1 MILQRTFASRDTAG
15 RQAGA
20 DENRLGTDPVSPTW
34 VGELDAA
41 KDAHTMLIAAA
52 FRPDGTDAWISFHE
66 KKSGGAW
73 HMAMSTPGYIGEH
86 GLYKTREGDRKT
98 PVGVFRFNRAFG
110 IADDP
115 GCAIPYV
122 KVDEDMYWSSDSR
135 EGYHYNRLI
144 SRRDFPGLDLQNG
157 VMEHLIDC
165 TRQYQYCLNISYNEE
180 CTPGL
185 GSAIFLHCLGPD
197 KPFTAG
203 CIAIPE
209 DRMKFVMQR
218 VTEDTIVV
226 IDTYE
231 KLSGGAELTDI
242 PRL

>member
-1 MILQRTFASRDTAG
+1 
-15 RQAGA
+15 
-20 DENRLGTDPVSPTW
+20 
-34 VGELDAA
+34 
-41 KDAHTMLIAAA
+41 
-52 FRPDGTDAWISFHE
+52 
-66 KKSGGAW
+66 
-73 HMAMSTPGYIGEH
+73 MAMSTPGYIGEH

-98 PVGVFRFNRAFG
+98 PVGVYRFNRAFG

-115 GCAIPYV
+115 GCAIPYI

-144 SRRDFPGLDLQNG
+144 SRRDFPGLDLQNA
-157 VMEHLIDC
+157 VMEHLIGC

-180 CTPGL
+180 CIPGL
-185 GSAIFLHCLGPD
+185 GSAIFLHCFGPE

-218 VTEDTIVV
+218 VTEDTVVV
-226 IDTYE
+226 IDTCKADDTLAVSAVYFVAAGTFTR
-231 KLSGGAELTDI
+231 LSPPMVHGKRHSPVAPMAAGL
-242 PRL
+242 RLSTESTL